1 MLHINDI
8 TYRIGPRLLI
18 DHATVAL
25 AAGTK
30 TGLVGKNGAGKST
43 LFKLVTGE
51 IQGESGTI
59 SVPRN
64 WRIGQ
69 VAQEAPSGEESLVS
83 VVLAADTEHAALMAE
98 AETATDPHRIADIQT
113 RLADID
119 AHSAE
124 ARAASILAGLGF
136 DTAAQAGPCSAL
148 SGGWRMRVALAA
160 VLFAE
165 PDLLLLDEPTNY
177 LDLEGTLWLESYI
190 ARYPHSVLLI
200 SHDRDLL
207 NKAVDGIVHLSD
219 GKLTYYRG
227 GYDQFD
233 RQRRE
238 RQALQI
244 KLKRKQDEQRAHMQ
258 AFVDRF
264 RFTASK
270 ARRARS
276 GLRARAGLEPGA
288 AVADE
293 SVLPFV
299 FPAPLKVYAPPI
311 VAMENVSVGY
321 APDKPVLSKL
331 NLRIDDDDRIG
342 LLGANGNGKSTF
354 AKLIA
359 GRLAPLSGTVKR
371 PHSLEVAYFAQH
383 QLDELNPAHSAYDH
397 IRERLP
403 DETEARV
410 RARTGALGFTAGKM
424 DTPARDLSGGE
435 KARLL
440 LGLATFKGANLLIL
454 DEPTN
459 HLDIDSREALIQA
472 LADYAGAVI
481 IISHDRHL
489 LEASVD
495 RLWLVADGTAKT
507 FDGDIE
513 DYRRQVLEGPG
524 TSGSKKAPA
533 ASAGSAQD
541 RRKAAADAR
550 AQTAPLRKKIKE
562 TESLM
567 EKLQKQIQ
575 AADGRLADPAL
586 YAKDPSKVT
595 AETKARADLVRAL
608 AQAEEDWLALSAELE
623 AAMADGG

>member
-1 MLHINDI
+1 
-8 TYRIGPRLLI
+8 
-18 DHATVAL
+18 
-25 AAGTK
+25 
-30 TGLVGKNGAGKST
+30 
-43 LFKLVTGE
+43 
-51 IQGESGTI
+51 
-59 SVPRN
+59 
-64 WRIGQ
+64 
-69 VAQEAPSGEESLVS
+69 
-83 VVLAADTEHAALMAE
+83 
-98 AETATDPHRIADIQT
+98 
-113 RLADID
+113 
-119 AHSAE
+119 
-124 ARAASILAGLGF
+124 
-136 DTAAQAGPCSAL
+136 
-148 SGGWRMRVALAA
+148 
-160 VLFAE
+160 
-165 PDLLLLDEPTNY
+165 
-177 LDLEGTLWLESYI
+177 
-190 ARYPHSVLLI
+190 
-200 SHDRDLL
+200 
-207 NKAVDGIVHLSD
+207 
-219 GKLTYYRG
+219 
-227 GYDQFD
+227 
-233 RQRRE
+233 
-238 RQALQI
+238 
-244 KLKRKQDEQRAHMQ
+244 
-258 AFVDRF
+258 
-264 RFTASK
+264 
-270 ARRARS
+270 
-276 GLRARAGLEPGA
+276 
-288 AVADE
+288 
-293 SVLPFV
+293 
-299 FPAPLKVYAPPI
+299 
-311 VAMENVSVGY
+311 
-321 APDKPVLSKL
+321 
-331 NLRIDDDDRIG
+331 
-342 LLGANGNGKSTF
+342 
-354 AKLIA
+354 
-359 GRLAPLSGTVKR
+359 
-371 PHSLEVAYFAQH
+371 
-383 QLDELNPAHSAYDH
+383 
-397 IRERLP
+397 
-403 DETEARV
+403 
-410 RARTGALGFTAGKM
+410 GKM

-623 AAMADGG
+623 AAMAEAG

>member
-43 LFKLVTGE
+43 LFKIITGE

-83 VVLAADTEHAALMAE
+83 VVLAADTERAALMAE

-270 ARRARS
+270 ARQAQSRLKALAR
-276 GLRARAGLEPGA
+276 LEPVA

-513 DYRRQVLEGPG
+513 DYRRQVLEGPETG
-524 TSGSKKAPA
+524 GSKKGPA
-533 ASAGSAQD
+533 ASAGSAQE

-623 AAMADGG
+623 AAMAEAG